1 MSVVPPVNDQ
11 YLYISPYAKVG
22 VPMSNVCMS
31 VNLED
36 SGQRPVQ
43 RHYALSILQISTEA
57 YFNPERRSL
66 CNYCEAAMAGEL
78 RCVTVVAGMAMKNR
92 RPTLM

>member
-11 YLYISPYAKVG
+11 YLYISPSTKVG
-22 VPMSNVCMS
+22 VPVSNVCMG

-36 SGQRPVQ
+36 SGQRAVQ
-43 RHYALSILQISTEA
+43 RHYASSSLQIQTEA
-57 YFNPERRSL
+57 NFKPERRSL

-78 RCVTVVAGMAMKNR
+78 RRVTVVAGMAMKNC
-92 RPTLM
+92 RPTLT